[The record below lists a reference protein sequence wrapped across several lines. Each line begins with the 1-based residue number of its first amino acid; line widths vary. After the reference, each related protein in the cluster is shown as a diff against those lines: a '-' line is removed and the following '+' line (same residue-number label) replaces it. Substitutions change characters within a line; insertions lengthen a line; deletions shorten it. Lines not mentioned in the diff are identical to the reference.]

1 MGTTQDIL
9 SAYHNG
15 SRSVKSIMKRTGCS
29 WNKIVKTL
37 SDNDIIVN
45 DKQRDIVDLF
55 NLGYSV
61 EQIAQKTKLSEKTV
75 RSYTPRVRPVYME
88 NRSKNALTIEKCRKN
103 KNKTDI

>member
-15 SRSVKSIMKRTGCS
+15 ARSVKSIMKRTGCS

-37 SDNDIIVN
+37 SDNNIIIN

-55 NLGYSV
+55 NLGYSI
-61 EQIAQKTKLSEKTV
+61 EQIAPKTKLSEKTV

-103 KNKTDI
+103 KNKTDV